1 MQISHLHGHDKI
13 STHTFLLSL
22 MRAGRSDCV
31 TCKTVSLGGAGSY
44 ESDFARLNNSSISCV
59 HEM

>member
-1 MQISHLHGHDKI
+1 
-13 STHTFLLSL
+13 

-59 HEM
+59 HEMQSSLSVKSKMSQ